1 MYRVTEAFADCADN
15 LHIYQPG
22 DSFPRA
28 GLSVSE
34 ERLNELMNDR
44 NRSGHPLIQSVA
56 QKKVTRKKG

>member
-34 ERLNELMNDR
+34 ERLNELMNGR